1 VPGRGAEEPVRIGI
15 VTEYYEPSVGGIQE
29 HVRHF
34 AREAR
39 SLGHSVT
46 VVTSAM
52 PDVPPDGVRG
62 SQGDGPEVVRIG
74 RSFPVYN
81 NGGVGRV
88 TGGPRVSAAVR
99 DFLARSSFDVVHV
112 HAPLTPVLPILAI
125 HHATG
130 PVVGTFHTNFEPGLG
145 FRLARGALQ
154 RYLDRLDAA
163 VAVSRACLDA
173 FRGRL
178 SADFRIV
185 PNGVDVARFA
195 QGRRPRRFDD
205 GKLNVLW
212 VGRVEPRNGLD
223 RMLAA
228 FVEARR
234 RIDARLVVV
243 GDGPLL
249 PRYRARVPAEIAE
262 DVVFAGRVVD
272 ERPDYY
278 AAADVYCAPTRI
290 ASFGVTLLEAM
301 AAGVPVLASDIDGF
315 REVVQH
321 GVEGELVPA
330 ADSGAWAR
338 ALVRLASDRGLGAS
352 YGAAGRRTVSR
363 YDWPVVAREVLD
375 VYRSIGVTG

>member
-1 VPGRGAEEPVRIGI
+1 MRIGI

-39 SLGHSVT
+39 KLGHSVT

-52 PDVPPDGVRG
+52 PDVAPDGVREPR
-62 SQGDGPEVVRIG
+62 SDGPIVVRIG

-81 NGGVGRV
+81 NGGVGRL
-88 TGGPRVSAAVR
+88 TGGRRLSAAVR
-99 DFLARSSFDVVHV
+99 DLLDASAFDVVHV
-112 HAPLTPVLPILAI
+112 HAPLTPVLPILAV

-145 FRLARGALQ
+145 FWLARGALQ

-163 VAVSRACLDA
+163 MAVSRACLRA

-178 SADFRIV
+178 HADFHIV
-185 PNGVDVARFA
+185 PNGVDMERFA
-195 QGRRPRRFDD
+195 HGRRLRRFDD

-223 RMLAA
+223 LMLAA
-228 FVEARR
+228 FAQVRR
-234 RIDARLVVV
+234 EIDARLVIV
-243 GDGPLL
+243 GNGPLL
-249 PRYRARVPAEIAE
+249 PRYLARVPDEIAE

-278 AAADVYCAPTRI
+278 ASADVYCAPTRI

-301 AAGVPVLASDIDGF
+301 AAGAPVLASDIDGF

-321 GVEGELVPA
+321 GVQGELLPPA
-330 ADSGAWAR
+330 DPGAWAR
-338 ALVRLASDRGLGAS
+338 ALLRLARDRSLGAS
-352 YGAAGRRTVSR
+352 YGLSGRRTALR
-363 YDWPVVAREVLD
+363 YDWPVVAREILD
-375 VYRSIGVTG
+375 VYRSVGVTG

>member
-1 VPGRGAEEPVRIGI
+1 MRIGI

-39 SLGHSVT
+39 ALGHSVT
-46 VVTSAM
+46 VVTGAM
-52 PDVPPDGVRG
+52 PDLDADGAGVHH
-62 SQGDGPEVVRIG
+62 GDGLQVVRVG
-74 RSFPVYN
+74 RSWPVYN
-81 NGGVGRV
+81 NGGVGRI
-88 TGGPRVSAAVR
+88 TGGPRLSAAVR
-99 DFLARSSFDVVHV
+99 DLLAASEFDVVHV
-112 HAPLTPVLPILAI
+112 HAPLTPVLPLLAI
-125 HHATG
+125 HHATA

-154 RYLDRLDAA
+154 RHLDRLDAA
-163 VAVSRACLDA
+163 VAVSHACLDA

-178 SADFRIV
+178 RADFRIV
-185 PNGVDVARFA
+185 PNGVDVAQFA
-195 QGRRPRRFDD
+195 HGRRLRRFDD

-234 RIDARLVVV
+234 WIDARLIVV

-249 PRYRARVPAEIAE
+249 PRYRACVPAEIAS
-262 DVVFAGRVVD
+262 DVVFAGQVVD

-278 AAADVYCAPTRI
+278 ASADVYCAPTRI

-301 AAGVPVLASDIDGF
+301 AAGVPVLASDIAGF
-315 REVVQH
+315 REVVRH
-321 GVEGELVPA
+321 GAEGELVSPGDPA
-330 ADSGAWAR
+330 AWAR
-338 ALVRLASDRGLGAS
+338 ALIRLACDRDLAAS
-352 YGAAGRRTVSR
+352 YGAAGRRTVLR
-363 YDWPVVAREVLD
+363 YDWPVIAREVLD
-375 VYRSIGVTG
+375 VYRSIGVPE

>member
-1 VPGRGAEEPVRIGI
+1 MRIGI

-39 SLGHSVT
+39 RLGHSVT

-52 PDVPPDGVRG
+52 PDVRGNGAHVPD
-62 SQGDGPEVVRIG
+62 SDGPEVVRIA
-74 RSFPVYN
+74 RSFPIYN

-88 TGGPRVSAAVR
+88 SGGARLSAALR
-99 DFLARSSFDVVHV
+99 DLLAASRFDVVHV
-112 HAPLTPVLPILAI
+112 HAPLTPVLPLLAI

-145 FRLARGALQ
+145 FRLARRVLQ

-163 VAVSRACLDA
+163 VAVSHACLRA
-173 FRGRL
+173 LRGRL
-178 SADFRIV
+178 EADFQIV
-185 PNGVDVARFA
+185 PNGVDVARFSS
-195 QGRRPRRFDD
+195 GMRLRPFDD

-212 VGRVEPRNGLD
+212 VGRLEPRNGLD

-228 FVEARR
+228 FAQARR
-234 RIDARLVVV
+234 VIDARLLVV

-249 PRYRARVPAEIAE
+249 PRYRAWVPRDIAG
-262 DVVFAGRVVD
+262 DVIFAGQLLD
-272 ERPDYY
+272 ERPEWY
-278 AAADVYCAPTRI
+278 ATADVYCAPTRI

-315 REVVQH
+315 REVVRH
-321 GVEGELVPA
+321 GSEGELVPPN
-330 ADSGAWAR
+330 DTGAWAR
-338 ALVRLASDRGLGAS
+338 ALVRIAQDRALAAA
-352 YGAAGRRTVSR
+352 YAAAGRCTAQR
-363 YDWPVVAREVLD
+363 YDWPVVARQVLG
-375 VYRSIGVTG
+375 VYRSIGVPG